1 MWPNIRIY
9 CRTQTGHNRVIKEE
23 KLMNNFTGIA
33 LIILA
38 SAVMLAACSDTPT
51 KRDPYND
58 ADSQRT
64 RAQQSQGELSSET
77 K

>member
-1 MWPNIRIY
+1 
-9 CRTQTGHNRVIKEE
+9 
-23 KLMNNFTGIA
+23 MNNFTGIA